1 MTLPAL
7 HPDAAGV
14 VVPAAMLAAIVD
26 QALAEAPLE
35 ACGLIVGSAPFTA
48 GGRPLRYEPC
58 RNALASR
65 SRFSVHPD
73 DLYRVTIAAD
83 DAGHAVWGIVHS
95 HPSSPAVPSTTDI
108 ALSFY
113 PEAVHLLVTIAA
125 ENAAVRAWRIAE
137 GVAAELPLASEA
149 G

>member
-1 MTLPAL
+1 MTVPAL

-14 VVPAAMLAAIVD
+14 TLSAALLAEIVA

-35 ACGLIVGSAPFTA
+35 ACGLIVGTAPLAA
-48 GGRPLRYEPC
+48 GGRPLRYEAC

-83 DAGHAVWGIVHS
+83 DAGLVVWGIVHS
-95 HPSSPAVPSTTDI
+95 HPHSPAVPSATDTGL
-108 ALSFY
+108 ALY
-113 PEAVHLLVTIAA
+113 PDAVHLLVTLAGA
-125 ENAAVRAWRIAE
+125 EPEVRAWRIAD
-137 GVAAELPLASEA
+137 GIAGELPLTSEA

>member
-26 QALAEAPLE
+26 QAIAEAPLE
-35 ACGLIVGSAPFTA
+35 ACGLIVGTAAHAA

-83 DAGHAVWGIVHS
+83 DAGQVVWGIVHS
-95 HPSSPAVPSTTDI
+95 HPHSPAVPSATDTGL
-108 ALSFY
+108 ALY
-113 PEAVHLLVTIAA
+113 PDAVHLLVTLATGTPV
-125 ENAAVRAWRIAE
+125 VRAWRIAD
-137 GVAAELPLASEA
+137 GAARELPLAAE

>member
-26 QALAEAPLE
+26 QARIEEPLE
-35 ACGLIVGSAPFTA
+35 ACGLIVGTAPMAT

-83 DAGHAVWGIVHS
+83 DAGQVVWGIVHS
-95 HPSSPAVPSTTDI
+95 HPHSPAVPSATDTGL
-108 ALSFY
+108 ALY
-113 PEAVHLLVTIAA
+113 PDAIHLLVTLAGG
-125 ENAAVRAWRIAE
+125 EPEVRAWRIAD
-137 GVAAELPLASEA
+137 GVAGELPLAAEPT
-149 G
+149 

>member
-7 HPDAAGV
+7 GPDAAGGL
-14 VVPAAMLAAIVD
+14 VPAAMLEAIV
-26 QALAEAPLE
+26 AHAVAEAPLE
-35 ACGLIVGSAPFTA
+35 ACGLIVGTAPLAA
-48 GGRPLRYEPC
+48 GGRPLRYEAC

-83 DAGHAVWGIVHS
+83 DAGQVVWGIVHS
-95 HPSSPAVPSTTDI
+95 HPHSPAVPSATDTGL
-108 ALSFY
+108 ALY
-113 PEAVHLLVTIAA
+113 PDAVHLLVTLAA
-125 ENAAVRAWRIAE
+125 DEPAVRAWRIAD
-137 GVAAELPLASEA
+137 GAAVELPFLAGA

>member
-35 ACGLIVGSAPFTA
+35 ACGLIVGTAPLAA

-58 RNALASR
+58 RNELASR

-83 DAGHAVWGIVHS
+83 DAGEVVWGIVHS
-95 HPSSPAVPSTTDI
+95 HPHSPAVPSATDTGL
-108 ALSFY
+108 ALY
-113 PEAVHLLVTIAA
+113 PDAVHLLVTFVAGA
-125 ENAAVRAWRIAE
+125 PEVRAWRIAD
-137 GVAAELPLASEA
+137 GAATELPLAIGA
-149 G
+149 Q